1 MAFGNC
7 FRPLEQGVG
16 VKKSGSFPLIVV
28 TGLSGAG
35 KSTALNVFEDLH
47 FFCVDGL
54 PASMLPRMVELFQG
68 MDKAHRG
75 LALGMDLRQL
85 DFVEE
90 WDSATAQLAD
100 MGMKPQVVFLETRQ
114 DTLLTRYAT
123 TRRLHPLETN
133 ALGLEQALDTER
145 QLMAP
150 IRESA
155 DLVVDTTGYSIHDL
169 RRIIQEKWTDLE
181 APSSCMR
188 VHLLTFG
195 FKYGV
200 PIDADLVFDL
210 RFLPNP
216 YFDPALRNLSGKDT
230 QVSHYVLESEVGR
243 AFQKRFVDFFC
254 YLLPLYATEGRYRVT
269 VALGCTGGRHRSVAT
284 GELLYKVLKDSGY
297 AVTMEHRH
305 CELG

>member
-1 MAFGNC
+1 M
-7 FRPLEQGVG
+7 
-16 VKKSGSFPLIVV
+16 KKTLPFPLVIV

-35 KSTALNVFEDLH
+35 KSTALNVFEDLN

-54 PASMLPRMVELFQG
+54 PAAMLPRLVELFQG

-75 LALGMDLRQL
+75 LALGMDLRQV
-85 DFVEE
+85 DFVQE
-90 WDSATAQLAD
+90 WESATAQLEA
-100 MGMKPQVVFLETRQ
+100 MKVKPQIIFLETRQ

-133 ALGLEQALDTER
+133 ELGLEQALEKER
-145 QLMAP
+145 HLMEP
-150 IRESA
+150 VREGA

-169 RRIIQEKWTDLE
+169 RRVIQEKWTTLE
-181 APSSCMR
+181 IPESGMR

-216 YFDPALRNLSGKDT
+216 HFVKELQPLSGKDAA
-230 QVSHYVLESEVGR
+230 VADYVFKSPVGR
-243 AFQKRFVDFFC
+243 EFKKHFIEFLR
-254 YLLPLYATEGRYRVT
+254 YLLPLYAREGRYRVT
-269 VALGCTGGRHRSVAT
+269 VALGCTGGRHRSVST
-284 GELLYKVLKDSGY
+284 GELLNKVLRDAGY